1 VGWAPRFGLWAHKA
15 SATGKEEAVMSER
28 PDGRGGGST
37 GQTVEGIRTEFSTGQ
52 LVYSSIIA
60 FLAWVV
66 CVYDYIMFGT
76 LLPKIGGDFGWSTT
90 IIGAISTIVS
100 IGIMIVALLVGPL
113 IDYLGRKRALIL
125 TTAGTALSSGLTGI
139 TPVAIA
145 APFLTIIRGISGLGY
160 SEQAVNTTYLNEIYG
175 NRRGRGFIYAFIQGG
190 WPIGVLLAAAFTSL
204 LLGSVG
210 WRGVFLL
217 ATIPALIVAGLG
229 TRLRESPRFL
239 AMQRIRQLE
248 NENKHADAVEIGR
261 HFDIDVHHVKE
272 STLRQIFE
280 PDIRRHTIFLAL
292 AFLTNWIGIQVFVVL
307 GTTVLTAGKHAAF
320 SSALIVLIV
329 SNAAAYIG
337 YLCHGFVGD
346 RIGRRLTIAGGWVIS
361 GLAYTLMLF
370 GPSSDSFVLTMYT
383 IGLFFI
389 IGPYAAL
396 LFFMGESFPTR
407 VRGTGASF
415 VNAMGPIGAVVG
427 SGLFTAFLALSG
439 NNTVLAAF
447 LAGGLATILSGF
459 LMLGTRDVKDARQAE
474 VLPEE
479 DEEGLAP
486 AR

>member
-1 VGWAPRFGLWAHKA
+1 MA
-15 SATGKEEAVMSER
+15 
-28 PDGRGGGST
+28 
-37 GQTVEGIRTEFSTGQ
+37 
-52 LVYSSIIA
+52 
-60 FLAWVV
+60 
-66 CVYDYIMFGT
+66 
-76 LLPKIGGDFGWSTT
+76 GDFGWAPATST
-90 IIGAISTIVS
+90 AIATLVS
-100 IGIMIVALLVGPL
+100 IGTLIVAILVGPM
-113 IDYLGRKRALIL
+113 IDYLGRKRGLII
-125 TTAGTALSSGLTGI
+125 TTAGTAISSSLTGI
-139 TPVAIA
+139 TPAAIA
-145 APFLTIIRGISGLGY
+145 AIYLPVIRAISGLGY

-175 NRRGRGFIYAFIQGG
+175 DRRGRGFIYAFIQGG

-217 ATIPALIVAGLG
+217 ATVPALIVAALG
-229 TRLRESPRFL
+229 FQLRESPRFS

-248 NENKHADAVEIGR
+248 KENRHADAVEIGR

-272 STLRQIFE
+272 TSLQQIFE

-292 AFLTNWIGIQVFVVL
+292 AFLTNWIGIQVFAVL
-307 GTTVLTAGKHAAF
+307 GTTVLTDGKGVSF
-320 SSALIVLIV
+320 GSALIVLIV

-346 RIGRRLTIAGGWVIS
+346 RIGRRLTIAGGWIIS

-370 GPSSDSFVLTMYT
+370 GPSSNGFVLTMYT

-415 VNAMGPIGAVVG
+415 VNAMGPIGAIIG
-427 SGLFTAFLALSG
+427 SALLTVFLTLTA

-447 LAGGLATILSGF
+447 LSGGLATILSGI
-459 LMLGTRDVKDARQAE
+459 LMLGTRDVKSARQAE
-474 VLPEE
+474 LVE
-479 DEEGLAP
+479 DSTA
-486 AR
+486 

>member
-1 VGWAPRFGLWAHKA
+1 MVD
-15 SATGKEEAVMSER
+15 R
-28 PDGRGGGST
+28 PDRGDEGST
-37 GQTVEGIRTEFSTGQ
+37 GTTVGGIETTISQ
-52 LVYSSIIA
+52 NNLIYSSIVA

-76 LLPKIGGDFGWSTT
+76 LLPVMADDFGWSPATST
-90 IIGAISTIVS
+90 AIATVVAIGTFFVAI
-100 IGIMIVALLVGPL
+100 LVGPL
-113 IDYLGRKRALIL
+113 IDYLGRKKALIV
-125 TTAGTALSSGLTGI
+125 TTAGTAISSGLTGL
-139 TPVAIA
+139 TPAGFA
-145 APFLTIIRGISGLGY
+145 APYLAIVRSISGLGY

-175 NRRGRGFIYAFIQGG
+175 NRKSRGFIYAFIQGG
-190 WPIGVLLAAAFTSL
+190 WPIGVLLAAAFSAL

-217 ATIPALIVAGLG
+217 ATIPALIVAALG
-229 TRLRESPRFL
+229 ARLRESPRFL
-239 AMQRIRQLE
+239 AMQRVRQLE
-248 NENKHADAVEIGR
+248 NEGQHEEAVELGR
-261 HFDIDVHHVKE
+261 HFDIDVHHVRE
-272 STLRQIFE
+272 STLQQIFE

-292 AFLTNWIGIQVFVVL
+292 AFLTNWIGIQVFAVL
-307 GTTVLTAGKHAAF
+307 GTTVLTDGKGVAF
-320 SSALIVLIV
+320 GSALVVLIV

-370 GPSSDSFVLTMYT
+370 GPDSDTFVLTMYT

-415 VNAMGPIGAVVG
+415 VNAMGPIGAIAG
-427 SGLFTAFLALSG
+427 SGLLTVFLSVSGGNMVLSAFLSGALATLLSG
-439 NNTVLAAF
+439 L
-447 LAGGLATILSGF
+447 
-459 LMLGTRDVKDARQAE
+459 LMLGTRDVKDPREAE
-474 VLPEE
+474 VLPE
-479 DEEGLAP
+479 
-486 AR
+486 